1 MGGVGCR
8 ACGVEEWVG
17 CEKRRSVAF
26 ECWNICFQLAG
37 GRRASGP
44 IMEETGRISSLRIH
58 LIP

>member
-1 MGGVGCR
+1 MCWVRGRGGGLK
-8 ACGVEEWVG
+8 
-17 CEKRRSVAF
+17 EKRFVAF

-37 GRRASGP
+37 GRRASGS